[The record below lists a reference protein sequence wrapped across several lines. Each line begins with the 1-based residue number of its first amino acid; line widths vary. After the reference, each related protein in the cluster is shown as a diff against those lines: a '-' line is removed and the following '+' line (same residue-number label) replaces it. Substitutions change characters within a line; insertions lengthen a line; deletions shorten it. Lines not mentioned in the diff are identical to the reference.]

1 MKINQFSVTFN
12 HENIMDDFDI
22 YESINVNYKS
32 YAKYFN
38 QLKDEVKEALSI
50 IYLHGKVYILTK
62 KGMRLKNSE
71 LDIKKIMISRLES
84 KEFILFK
91 LLVYAKTT
99 IKEKEIIFDSDG
111 LFYIV
116 KASKRV
122 YETVLVNIK
131 KGRED
136 EIYFSLN
143 AKNFIKKSDNEKYS
157 EKRDKYRDDKGI
169 LVRLKKGETPKNY
182 FVKQKEFDGYKRSSV
197 DFLQTDWTKRKATKI
212 YTLIRFLKDIRKNL
226 KNYLSVELEELE
238 FKNFELKRTS
248 VKRNKEIK
256 DLIKKKISS
265 EKYGLIIED
274 FIKDNK
280 SKKFIDGVTQIIEE
294 EYNSIVSFKK
304 MKSSKSQFNLFITES
319 IDSENDPYHEIKK
332 LNKPTQNI
340 LLENLENPKIV
351 LPVLLKE
358 LVIKQDILNRKISIP
373 NYQNVDNMTFY
384 YFNKDKESKKYS
396 VYKMILD
403 RDNISFKEVE
413 NRQSLF
419 DEDEKGYIEK
429 MLFEISK
436 SGNEA
441 ELIVKNSKGDVNII
455 TKTSYFPIPNIDHIA
470 KEYEALSK
478 PFIVSY
484 KKLYSIKDKV
494 SFKWREKFKIF
505 LEKNRDNSEINLKN
519 IKLQKQDEEEK
530 AINNRFIK
538 DELKKILNIDVN
550 LSTNLTK
557 SKNSELSIL
566 SGIQYSKINKKEAYY
581 VVGTTD
587 MKSFPK
593 ANTIRKIKAI
603 EGNLILNDLLV
614 MMDEY
619 FVKNKELTILP
630 YSLKYLRE
638 FIKINCSENKN

>member
-1 MKINQFSVTFN
+1 MMQINQFRITFN

-22 YESINVNYKS
+22 YESVNVNYKS

-62 KGMRLKNSE
+62 KGMGLKNSE
-71 LDIKKIMISRLES
+71 LDIKKIMISRLGES
-84 KEFILFK
+84 KEFIIFK

-99 IKEKEIIFDSDG
+99 IKEKETIFDSDG

-157 EKRDKYRDDKGI
+157 EKRDKYKDDKGI

-212 YTLIRFLKDIRKNL
+212 YTLIRFLKDIRRNL

-248 VKRNKEIK
+248 AKRNSEIT
-256 DLIKKKISS
+256 DLIKTKISF

-274 FIKDNK
+274 FVKDNK
-280 SKKFIDGVTQIIEE
+280 SKKFIDSVSKIIEE

-319 IDSENDPYHEIKK
+319 IGSKNDPYQDIKK
-332 LNKPTQNI
+332 LNKLTQNI
-340 LLENLENPKIV
+340 LLENLENPKTV

-358 LVIKQDILNRKISIP
+358 LVIKQDIISRKISIP
-373 NYQNVDNMTFY
+373 NYQNADNMTFY

-403 RDNISFKEVE
+403 RDNISFNEVE
-413 NRQSLF
+413 YRQSLF
-419 DEDEKGYIEK
+419 DEDEKGYIDK

-436 SGNEA
+436 SGSEA
-441 ELIVKNSKGDVNII
+441 ELIIKNSKGDVNII
-455 TKTSYFPIPNIDHIA
+455 TKTNYFSIPNIEHIA
-470 KEYEALSK
+470 KEYELLSK
-478 PFIVSY
+478 PFNKSY
-484 KKLYSIKDKV
+484 NELVEVKDDVPMDRKKEYID
-494 SFKWREKFKIF
+494 F
-505 LEKNRDNSEINLKN
+505 LENIENRDEINLKVEVKN
-519 IKLQKQDEEEK
+519 KKVKNYLADKFNENLDKNLNRSRKKNTVLDILTGIK
-530 AINNRFIK
+530 
-538 DELKKILNIDVN
+538 
-550 LSTNLTK
+550 
-557 SKNSELSIL
+557 
-566 SGIQYSKINKKEAYY
+566 YSKINDKEAYY
-581 VVGTTD
+581 VVGT
-587 MKSFPK
+587 KEIASSF
-593 ANTIRKIKAI
+593 ARSNIIRKIEAI
-603 EGNLILNDLLV
+603 EGKLLLDEVLV

-619 FVKNKELTILP
+619 FVRNKELTVLP
-630 YSLKYLRE
+630 YPLKYLRE
-638 FIKINCSENKN
+638 FVKIETIKE

>member
-1 MKINQFSVTFN
+1 MMQINQFRVTFN
-12 HENIMDDFDI
+12 HENIMDDFDV
-22 YESINVNYKS
+22 YESVNVNYKS

-50 IYLHGKVYILTK
+50 IYLHRKVYILTK
-62 KGMRLKNSE
+62 KGMGLKNSE
-71 LDIKKIMISRLES
+71 LDIKKIMISRLGES

-99 IKEKEIIFDSDG
+99 IKEKETIFDSDG

-143 AKNFIKKSDNEKYS
+143 AKNFIKKSDNEKYT

-169 LVRLKKGETPKNY
+169 LIRLKKGETPKNY

-212 YTLIRFLKDIRKNL
+212 YTLIRFLKDIRRNL

-248 VKRNKEIK
+248 AKRNSEIT
-256 DLIKKKISS
+256 DLIKTKISF

-274 FIKDNK
+274 FVKDNK
-280 SKKFIDGVTQIIEE
+280 SKKFIDDVTKIIEE
-294 EYNSIVSFKK
+294 EYTSIVSLKK
-304 MKSSKSQFNLFITES
+304 MKSSNSQFNLFITES
-319 IDSENDPYHEIKK
+319 IGSKNDPYQDIKK
-332 LNKPTQNI
+332 LNKLTQNI

-358 LVIKQDILNRKISIP
+358 LVIKQDIMNRKTSIP
-373 NYQNVDNMTFY
+373 NYQNADNMTFY
-384 YFNKDKESKKYS
+384 YFNKDNESKKYS

-403 RDNISFKEVE
+403 RGNISFKEVE
-413 NRQSLF
+413 NRESLF
-419 DEDEKGYIEK
+419 DEDEKGYIDK

-436 SGNEA
+436 SGSEA

-455 TKTSYFPIPNIDHIA
+455 TKTNYFSIPNIEHIA
-470 KEYEALSK
+470 KEYELLSK
-478 PFIVSY
+478 PFNKSY
-484 KKLYSIKDKV
+484 NELVELKDDVPMDRKKEYID
-494 SFKWREKFKIF
+494 F
-505 LEKNRDNSEINLKN
+505 LENIENRDEINLKVEVKN
-519 IKLQKQDEEEK
+519 KKVKNYLADKFTENLDKNLNRSRKKNTVLDILTGIK
-530 AINNRFIK
+530 
-538 DELKKILNIDVN
+538 
-550 LSTNLTK
+550 
-557 SKNSELSIL
+557 
-566 SGIQYSKINKKEAYY
+566 YSKINDKEAYY
-581 VVGTTD
+581 VVGT
-587 MKSFPK
+587 KEIASSF
-593 ANTIRKIKAI
+593 ARSNIIRKIEAI
-603 EGNLILNDLLV
+603 EGKLLLDEVLV

-619 FVKNKELTILP
+619 FVRNKELTVLP
-630 YSLKYLRE
+630 YPLKYLRE
-638 FIKINCSENKN
+638 FVKIETIKE